1 MINMDNRFLYN
12 FFDTNLLDSLPDEW
26 GIVIHCPDPR
36 SIGFAT
42 TLTPTLIRQAIA
54 KDIDLLVTHHDSWDF
69 MLEERQKSIELL
81 AQHHISHIWCH
92 SPLDAAD
99 FGTSATL
106 LTMAGCQVIK
116 PIAEGNGHIG
126 ELPEPLRFS
135 DIKASLNAQLSEI
148 PCREHDANRVINRI
162 ACVTGAGAMIKYLSE
177 ALLYRIDLYLTGET
191 SLYVLEYASFHDVN
205 VLIYSHNYTEIFG
218 TQNLARKIAGQLGI
232 NEIIQLDEPHY

>member
-1 MINMDNRFLYN
+1 
-12 FFDTNLLDSLPDEW
+12 
-26 GIVIHCPDPR
+26 
-36 SIGFAT
+36 
-42 TLTPTLIRQAIA
+42 
-54 KDIDLLVTHHDSWDF
+54 
-69 MLEERQKSIELL
+69 
-81 AQHHISHIWCH
+81 
-92 SPLDAAD
+92 
-99 FGTSATL
+99 
-106 LTMAGCQVIK
+106 MAGCQVIK
-116 PIAEGNGHIG
+116 TIAEGNGHIG